1 MPVQDKHAAHAP
13 SAGLR
18 YGEIRSS
25 AAFVCGKTWLCIKQG
40 NLAEVLSTPS
50 LQVESIF
57 PAAQNEENV
66 KRTSLCLFCS
76 YVEMDVFRL
85 QYEEMSDK
93 LLQLIMRKT

>member
-1 MPVQDKHAAHAP
+1 MVFVMPAHDKHAAHVR

-50 LQVESIF
+50 L
-57 PAAQNEENV
+57 
-66 KRTSLCLFCS
+66 
-76 YVEMDVFRL
+76 
-85 QYEEMSDK
+85 
-93 LLQLIMRKT
+93 

>member
-1 MPVQDKHAAHAP
+1 MPVQDKHVAHVS

-18 YGEIRSS
+18 YGEIRSL

-57 PAAQNEENV
+57 PLAHDEEKV
-66 KRTSLCLFCS
+66 RRTPLCLLCS
-76 YVEMDVFRL
+76 YVKMDVF
-85 QYEEMSDK
+85 MSK
-93 LLQLIMRKT
+93 HEG

>member
-1 MPVQDKHAAHAP
+1 MVFVMPAHDKHAAHVR

-40 NLAEVLSTPS
+40 NLMEALSTPS

-57 PAAQNEENV
+57 PAAHNEV
-66 KRTSLCLFCS
+66 KVKTTSLCFFCS
-76 YVEMDVFRL
+76 YVEMDVFWL
-85 QYEEMSDK
+85 QYEEMSD
-93 LLQLIMRKT
+93 

>member
-1 MPVQDKHAAHAP
+1 MPIQDKHAAHTP

-40 NLAEVLSTPS
+40 NLVEVLSTPS

-66 KRTSLCLFCS
+66 KRTSLCFLCS
-76 YVEMDVFRL
+76 YVEMDEFWL
-85 QYEEMSDK
+85 QYEGMGD
-93 LLQLIMRKT
+93 

>member
-1 MPVQDKHAAHAP
+1 MPVQDKHAAHVS

-18 YGEIRSS
+18 HGEIRSS

-57 PAAQNEENV
+57 PAAQNGEKVNV
-66 KRTSLCLFCS
+66 TSLCFLCS
-76 YVEMDVFRL
+76 YVKMDVFW
-85 QYEEMSDK
+85 SK
-93 LLQLIMRKT
+93 